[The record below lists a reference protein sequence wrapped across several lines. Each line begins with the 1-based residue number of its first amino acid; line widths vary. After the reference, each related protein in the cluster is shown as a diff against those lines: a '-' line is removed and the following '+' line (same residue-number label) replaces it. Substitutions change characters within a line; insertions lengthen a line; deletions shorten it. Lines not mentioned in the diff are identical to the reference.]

1 VADVVE
7 VVLVLVLL
15 WEAEPVEAGVVMVV
29 GVETVPEV
37 VLREEVVVP
46 VIDELEPALEPRVVS
61 VADGVRLEPKNAED
75 AAVVEL
81 PAEVEIPALEPPAEP
96 VIPSRVKVPDQA
108 WYEMLLE
115 VNTRK

>member
-1 VADVVE
+1 MADVVE

-46 VIDELEPALEPRVVS
+46 VIDELEPKRV
-61 VADGVRLEPKNAED
+61 ED

-96 VIPSRVKVPDQA
+96 VIPSRLCDEELSTIDTFEEGKP
-108 WYEMLLE
+108 L
-115 VNTRK
+115 T